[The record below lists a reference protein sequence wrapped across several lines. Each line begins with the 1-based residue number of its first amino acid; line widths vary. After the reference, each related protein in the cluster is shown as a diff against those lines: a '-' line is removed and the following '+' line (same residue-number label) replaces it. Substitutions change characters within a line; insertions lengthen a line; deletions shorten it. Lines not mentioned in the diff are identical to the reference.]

1 MPYSLD
7 DKLVVAVASSAL
19 FDLSDSH
26 RVFVEQGRERYRA
39 YQRAH
44 ERDVLRPGVAFPFIR
59 RLLSLNGPRPGDDPV
74 EVVLLSQNDPDT
86 GLRVFNSIEAHGLD
100 ISRAAFVSGR
110 EPFRYMRAFQ
120 CRLFLSASEDDVRR
134 AIEQGFA
141 AGIVMD
147 ARPAGESGAR
157 GAAADDP
164 EDAELR
170 IAFDFDGVLIDDEA
184 EAVFKSDGLDRFQR
198 AESDKAELA
207 HNPGPLKPLLDEISR
222 LQAREDE
229 LCRADARHRRRI
241 RVAIVT
247 ARNAPAHKRVVTTLR
262 AWGVRVDEMLFLG
275 GVPKAEF
282 LRIFRPHLFFD
293 DQQHHIDAAAGV
305 VPSVHIP
312 FGVANPSARR
322 AAESA

>member
-19 FDLSDSH
+19 FDLSESH
-26 RVFVEQGRERYRA
+26 RVFVEQGKERYRE

-44 ERDVLRPGVAFPFIR
+44 ERDVLAPGVAFPFIR

-86 GLRVFNSIEAHGLD
+86 GLRVFNSIESHGLD
-100 ISRAAFVSGR
+100 ISRAAFVGGR

-120 CRLFLSASEDDVRR
+120 CRLFLSASEEDVRR
-134 AIEQGFA
+134 AIAKGFA

-147 ARPAGESGAR
+147 AGPRAEGGGP
-157 GAAADDP
+157 ADDP
-164 EDAELR
+164 ADVELR

-184 EAVFKSDGLDRFQR
+184 ETVFKNDGLDRFQS
-198 AESDKAELA
+198 AESAKADLA

-222 LQAREDE
+222 LQDRESE
-229 LCRADARHRRRI
+229 LCRADSRHRRRI

-293 DQQHHIDAAAGV
+293 DQQDHIDAAADV

-312 FGVANPSARR
+312 FGVANPRARR